1 MKPIKRVLFTSSLA
15 LILASSAASATQIA
29 SGVGVV
35 DATFVGATD
44 LSTKAFFPADA
55 DGQSPTLNK
64 VETLVTSVFNVSKK
78 QFATAVSTIILKG
91 RRYIAINLEA
101 CPSYKNGGWNL
112 SAAESQRLQSWAG
125 QLSPGAAEGYDDLFG
140 IVDPAAQS
148 GTQPLTFSS
157 LNTWGKPR
165 PLQLILKRQLAPSSS
180 GRVEYDGQ
188 DNEPL

>member
-15 LILASSAASATQIA
+15 LILASSAASATQ
-29 SGVGVV
+29 STFGGEPGVFV
-35 DATFVGATD
+35 DTNQSSPA
-44 LSTKAFFPADA
+44 FPADA